1 MRRPAKRP
9 KPRPGTKRIRP
20 RVIQGLMRVGVGP
33 AIVYLAAGTNNSYKL
48 TREDVEIIEGDMK
61 KLVEELTEEEVKESM
76 VRLGVKSLS
85 LTDDEKLIVQLASKY
100 VLAGYFIL
108 KE

>member
-1 MRRPAKRP
+1 MRRPAIRTRP
-9 KPRPGTKRIRP
+9 PRGTRRIRP

-33 AIVYLAAGTNNSYKL
+33 TILYLAAGTNNAYKFS
-48 TREDVEIIEGDMK
+48 RENVERIESQTS
-61 KLVEELTEEEVKESM
+61 KLVEELTEEELNTTIVGLDM
-76 VRLGVKSLS
+76 KSIT
-85 LTDDEKLIVQLASKY
+85 LTEDEKLIVQLASKY

>member
-1 MRRPAKRP
+1 
-9 KPRPGTKRIRP
+9 
-20 RVIQGLMRVGVGP
+20 MRVGVGSE
-33 AIVYLAAGTNNSYKL
+33 IVYLAAGTNNAYKL
-48 TREDVEIIEGDMK
+48 TREDVEILETDTK
-61 KLVEELTEEEVKESM
+61 KLVEELTEEEVNEAM
-76 VRLGVKSLS
+76 NRLKVKSLA

>member
-20 RVIQGLMRVGVGP
+20 RVMQGLMRVGVGP
-33 AIVYLAAGTNNSYKL
+33 TIVYLAAGTNNAYKF
-48 TREDVEIIEGDMK
+48 TREDVEILETDTH
-61 KLVEELTEEEVKESM
+61 KLVEELTEAEVKEA
-76 VRLGVKSLS
+76 VERLKIKSLT
-85 LTDDEKLIVQLASKY
+85 LTDDEESIVQLASKY